1 MSTYAEKM
9 EAIRVTD
16 KISGKLVIK
25 TFINHSPD
33 DAHGRRSGRWVTLMT
48 EHGLDKDRAQE
59 VARDFAINNPTF
71 TTTFNELHAQ
81 FLPYPQHV
89 YI

>member
-1 MSTYAEKM
+1 MNDYAKRT
-9 EAIRVTD
+9 EAVRVSERT
-16 KISGKLVIK
+16 SGKLVIK

-33 DAHGRRSGRWVTLMT
+33 DSHGRRSGRWVTLMT
-48 EHGLDKDRAQE
+48 EHGLDNERAQV
-59 VARDFAINNPTF
+59 VAKDFAINNPMF
-71 TTTFNELHAQ
+71 KEMHAQ